1 MKADAQRA
9 DSRATRQAL
18 IDAVESWVAQHDR
31 TPERLVDIAALAG
44 VATATAYRHFDS
56 VDAVVQAYISSF
68 PLAVNER
75 FARLRAPS
83 DGPVDQLH
91 RWNRAWVITSLEMGS
106 IATSLRST
114 EGFLARRARR
124 EPIVMMIC
132 ERVEPLLVALSPDN
146 VVHLL
151 SLWNVVTD
159 PREVLDLHHVL
170 RWSPARIAA
179 SFTDVVAASA
189 NMR

>member
-1 MKADAQRA
+1 MRHDALRA

-18 IDAVESWVAQHDR
+18 IDAVGTWVANYDR
-31 TPERLVDIAALAG
+31 APERLVDIAATAG
-44 VATATAYRHFDS
+44 VASATAYRHFDS

-83 DGPVDQLH
+83 SDPVDQLH
-91 RWNRAWVITSLEMGS
+91 RWNRAWVTTSLKMGS
-106 IATSLRST
+106 IATSLRSS

-124 EPIVMMIC
+124 EPVVMMIC
-132 ERVEPLLVALSPDN
+132 DRVEPLLAALEPSNP
-146 VVHLL
+146 VHLL

-159 PREVLDLHHVL
+159 PREVLDLHASL
-170 RWSPARIAA
+170 RWSPARIAS
-179 SFTDVVAASA
+179 SFTDVVVASA